1 MESRKRLDWWWVVL
15 GAGLCLASAAGC
27 SANPAAEA
35 SKQDAAPSSSG
46 GTGSGG
52 KGSGGTSAGGAA
64 GSQVTAVPTSSGG
77 IRGSGGTSAGG
88 SKADALPGTGGGQ
101 GGAGGQGGSGGGTGT
116 GGRGGAT
123 DAGASDG
130 KPRETGSA
138 GAGGGVVGTGGMTAT
153 GGTTGT
159 PALDAAADPS
169 RPIYA
174 YGATVENTSADC
186 QVPTLQEGSKLTS
199 KISKLP
205 DPFPKI
211 DGTKISKRSEWRC
224 RRQEILEQA
233 KKYVF
238 GDRPTPDVVTG
249 SVTNNKI
256 SVHVEAQSK
265 KIDFTADIVLPTK
278 GQAPYPA
285 LISVGAK
292 GGMGGLTMTESRITN
307 EGVAVIY
314 YDNYKLGK
322 EGTAEQS
329 RGKANPGLFYD
340 IYGGTHSAGLL
351 MAWSWGASRMIDV
364 LQQSGGDIIDY
375 QRLGVT
381 GCSRLGKGAFVIGL
395 FDERIAL
402 TIPQE
407 PSTGGDPAFRIM
419 DVLSGAER
427 TDYNY
432 NGLNWLSDN
441 FAPFV
446 YSGNTSNVVKL
457 PIDTHSMIATM
468 APRGLLVLE
477 NPHQTQMGA
486 PAGHMATLSGAEVYK
501 ALGVETNVSY
511 HSSVADTNHCS
522 WKTEYNDLLIRNIT
536 RFLKHE
542 TAKTGDILVGSGGS
556 LKTSDWKE
564 WTSPTLADDLPAN
577 WVLKE

>member
-1 MESRKRLDWWWVVL
+1 MESRKRLEGWLVVL

-27 SANPAAEA
+27 TSNTPTEIT
-35 SKQDAAPSSSG
+35 KRDAALSGSGGTTGSGGSSSG
-46 GTGSGG
+46 GGSGG
-52 KGSGGTSAGGAA
+52 SQKADASMSGGGSG
-64 GSQVTAVPTSSGG
+64 
-77 IRGSGGTSAGG
+77 GSGGTSAGG
-88 SKADALPGTGGGQ
+88 SKADAPLGTGGGQ
-101 GGAGGQGGSGGGTGT
+101 GGAGGGKGGSTDAGVIDSKLRDAGSAGATGGGTGDGGKMGT
-116 GGRGGAT
+116 GGSTGI
-123 DAGASDG
+123 DAGA
-130 KPRETGSA
+130 
-138 GAGGGVVGTGGMTAT
+138 
-153 GGTTGT
+153 
-159 PALDAAADPS
+159 DPN

-174 YGATVENTSADC
+174 YGATVENTSVDC
-186 QVPTLQEGSKLTS
+186 TVPTLPEGKSLTN

-238 GDRPTPDVVTG
+238 GDRPAFDVVSG
-249 SVTNNKI
+249 SVTNSKI
-256 SVHVEAQSK
+256 SVHVEAKGK
-265 KIDFTADIVLPTK
+265 KIDFSAKIVLPTK
-278 GQAPYPA
+278 GTPPFPA
-285 LISVGAK
+285 IINVGAS
-292 GGMGGLTMTESRITN
+292 GMTMTESRVTN

-314 YDNYKLGK
+314 YDNYKLGV

-329 RGKANPGLFYD
+329 RGKPNPGLFYD

-364 LQQSGGDIIDY
+364 LQQSGGAIIDY

-402 TIPQE
+402 TMPEE
-407 PSTGGDPAFRIM
+407 PSTGGDPAFRIQ
-419 DVLSGAER
+419 DVVSGAER

-446 YSGNTSNVVKL
+446 YSGSSQVVKL
-457 PIDTHSMIATM
+457 PIDTHSMIATF

-486 PAGHMATLSGAEVYK
+486 PAGHMATITGAEVYK

-556 LKTSDWKE
+556 LKTSDWKD
-564 WTSPTLADDLPAN
+564 WTSPTLTDDLPAN